1 MGLRKLRD
9 CNGGIDYIALAVGTG
24 ARVLRSGLWEEQNAV
39 PAQNPRFHHIT
50 PAEMALEPVG
60 NPSIAADYPY
70 PS

>member
-9 CNGGIDYIALAVGTG
+9 YNGGRLHRACGRKG
-24 ARVLRSGLWEEQNAV
+24 ARVPRSGLGEEQNAV
-39 PAQNPRFHHIT
+39 AAQNPRFHHIT
-50 PAEMALEPVG
+50 PAEMALEPLG